1 MKTLI
6 DRLAEATD
14 HIEEFS
20 RRIAR
25 LRAGE
30 IHHQTRFG
38 DGPWEDSTQFI
49 LAHYE
54 MLLGT
59 YKLMAEDLRQR
70 VRAGE
75 E

>member
-6 DRLAEATD
+6 DRLAEAAD

-20 RRIAR
+20 RRISR
-25 LRAGE
+25 IRSGE

-38 DGPWEDSTQFI
+38 DGPWEDSTWFM
-49 LAHYE
+49 LTHYE
-54 MLLGT
+54 TMLNT
-59 YKLMAEDLRQR
+59 YKLMAEDIRQR
-70 VRAGE
+70 IRSGE